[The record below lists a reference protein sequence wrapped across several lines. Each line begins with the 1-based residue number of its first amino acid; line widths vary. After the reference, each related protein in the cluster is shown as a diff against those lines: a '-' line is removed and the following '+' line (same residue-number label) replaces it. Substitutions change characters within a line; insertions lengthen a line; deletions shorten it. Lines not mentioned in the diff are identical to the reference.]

1 LAHSEGTVW
10 VTSLLHPHYRAFLPW
25 IDVWLLPTVVLLLW
39 EMERGETRAVERWA
53 MAGLDALGAIVLFG
67 IALGGPF
74 THLDVVFD
82 PVIFILGIA
91 FAVSAVLLVADTDTA
106 AIPDLAGE
114 EGSS

>member
-1 LAHSEGTVW
+1 
-10 VTSLLHPHYRAFLPW
+10 
-25 IDVWLLPTVVLLLW
+25 
-39 EMERGETRAVERWA
+39 

-82 PVIFILGIA
+82 PLIFILGIA

-106 AIPDLAGE
+106 SIPDLAGE